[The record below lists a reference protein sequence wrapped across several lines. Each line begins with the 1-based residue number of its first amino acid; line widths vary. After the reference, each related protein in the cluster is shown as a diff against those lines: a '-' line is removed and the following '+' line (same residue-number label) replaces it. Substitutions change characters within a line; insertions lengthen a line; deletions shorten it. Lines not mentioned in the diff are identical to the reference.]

1 MNFRRS
7 HKDHRGRW
15 YSGFMRE
22 KSEFGD
28 VAKSVLKLFEK
39 TQIDDRWSFAECGRK
54 ETGKWTHGHHRY
66 TAKFNPQIVE
76 KLFDEYITDG
86 NAHINDP
93 FFGSGTTIVSAIA
106 RGYRAS
112 GTDINGIAYLMTK
125 VKSTPI
131 EPLYLKEKVDRFLIR
146 IKEMKDIVPEIPH
159 QHLER
164 INYWFDEPTKLE
176 LGKILR
182 IIREESDTSVRDFL
196 LVGFSHILK
205 SCSIWLQRS
214 TKPTRDKQKV
224 PRNPYNTLRLH
235 LNKMLRG
242 NESFYKTVPT
252 DVRSSLGEYL
262 NIALG
267 DARNQSVEDNSV
279 DLIVSSSPYVT
290 SYEYADLHQLSTIW
304 LDFTEDLKQ
313 YRTRFIGSS
322 SRPKNRLV
330 LRSEIANDI
339 VIEMNDKRKKL
350 SEEIGS
356 FFLDMEQ
363 VFVECYRSLK
373 SGGRCCFVIGNTT
386 LKGVNII
393 NAQIFAE
400 SIQYSGFTL
409 DRIIKREIPSKI
421 LPQTRDKKTGRF
433 TASCKATSAAYPV
446 EYIVIGEKMEIT

>member
-1 MNFRRS
+1 MP
-7 HKDHRGRW
+7 
-15 YSGFMRE
+15 E

-28 VAKSVLKLFEK
+28 VAKSVLNYFEK
-39 TQIDDRWSFAECGRK
+39 TQVDDSWSFAECGRK
-54 ETGKWTHGHHRY
+54 DTSKWTHGHHRY
-66 TAKFNPQIVE
+66 PAKFIPQIVE
-76 KLFDEYITDG
+76 KLFDEYITDS

-125 VKSTPI
+125 VKSTAI
-131 EPLYLKEKVDRFLIR
+131 EPAYLKEKVDRFLVR
-146 IKEMKDIVPEIPH
+146 IKEMKGIVPEIPQ

-182 IIREESDTSVRDFL
+182 IIREEPDTSVCDFL

-205 SCSIWLQRS
+205 SCSIWLQTS
-214 TKPTRDKQKV
+214 TKPTRDKQKI
-224 PRNPYNTLRLH
+224 PRNPYNTLKLH

-242 NESFYKTVPT
+242 NEPFYKTVPT

-267 DARNQSVEDNSV
+267 DARTQSVKDNSV

-322 SRPKNRLV
+322 SRPKNHLV
-330 LRSEIANDI
+330 LRSEIANNI
-339 VIEMNDKRKKL
+339 VLQMKDKSKKL
-350 SEEIGS
+350 SQEIGS

-363 VFVECYRSLK
+363 VFDESYRILK
-373 SGGRCCFVIGNTT
+373 PGRRCCFVIGNTT
-386 LKGVNII
+386 LKGVDIL

-400 SIQYSGFTL
+400 SIQRSGFTL

-421 LPQTRDKKTGRF
+421 LPQTRDKKTGKF
-433 TASCKATSAAYPV
+433 TSSSKATSVAYPV
-446 EYIVIGEKMEIT
+446 EHIVIGKKPVSKKNINATTM

>member
-1 MNFRRS
+1 
-7 HKDHRGRW
+7 
-15 YSGFMRE
+15 
-22 KSEFGD
+22 
-28 VAKSVLKLFEK
+28 
-39 TQIDDRWSFAECGRK
+39 
-54 ETGKWTHGHHRY
+54 
-66 TAKFNPQIVE
+66 
-76 KLFDEYITDG
+76 
-86 NAHINDP
+86 
-93 FFGSGTTIVSAIA
+93 
-106 RGYRAS
+106 
-112 GTDINGIAYLMTK
+112 
-125 VKSTPI
+125 
-131 EPLYLKEKVDRFLIR
+131 
-146 IKEMKDIVPEIPH
+146 MKDIVPEIQQ

-164 INYWFDEPTKLE
+164 IDYWFDESTKLE

-182 IIREESDTSVRDFL
+182 IIREEADTSVRDFL
-196 LVGFSHILK
+196 LVGFNHILK

-242 NESFYKTVPT
+242 NESFYKTVPA

-267 DARNQSVEDNSV
+267 DARSQSVEDNSV

-322 SRPKNRLV
+322 SRPENSLV
-330 LRSEIANDI
+330 LRSEIAHDI
-339 VIEMNDKRKKL
+339 VLQMKDKSKKL
-350 SEEIGS
+350 SQEIGS

-363 VFVECYRSLK
+363 VFDESYRILRP
-373 SGGRCCFVIGNTT
+373 GGRCCFVIGNTS
-386 LKGVNII
+386 LKGVYIL

-400 SIQYSGFTL
+400 SIQNSGFVL

-433 TASCKATSAAYPV
+433 ASSSAATSVAYPV
-446 EYIVIGEKMEIT
+446 EYIIIGKK

>member
-1 MNFRRS
+1 MP
-7 HKDHRGRW
+7 
-15 YSGFMRE
+15 E
-22 KSEFGD
+22 KSEFSD
-28 VAKSVLKLFEK
+28 VAKSVLKLFDK
-39 TQIDDRWSFAECGRK
+39 TQVDDSWSFAECGRK
-54 ETGKWTHGHHRY
+54 ETSKWTHGYHRY
-66 TAKFNPQIVE
+66 PAKFIPQIVE
-76 KLFDEYITDG
+76 RLFDEYVTDSS
-86 NAHINDP
+86 AHINDP

-112 GTDINGIAYLMTK
+112 GTDINGIAHLMTK

-131 EPLYLKEKVDRFLIR
+131 EPAYLKEKVDRFLIR
-146 IKEMKDIVPEIPH
+146 IKEMKDIVPEIPQ

-164 INYWFDEPTKLE
+164 IDYWFDEPTKLE

-182 IIREESDTSVRDFL
+182 MIREESDTNVRDFL

-242 NESFYKTVPT
+242 NESFYKTVPA

-262 NIALG
+262 KIALG
-267 DARNQSVEDNSV
+267 DARNQSAEDNSV

-304 LDFTEDLKQ
+304 LDFTKDLKQ

-322 SRPKNRLV
+322 SRPEKLLV
-330 LRSEIANDI
+330 LRSEIANE
-339 VIEMNDKRKKL
+339 VVLQMKDKSKKL
-350 SEEIGS
+350 SQEIGS
-356 FFLDMEQ
+356 FFLDMGQ
-363 VFVECYRSLK
+363 VFEESYRILK
-373 SGGRCCFVIGNTT
+373 TGGRCCFVIGNTS
-386 LKGVNII
+386 LKGVDIL
-393 NAQIFAE
+393 NAQVFAE
-400 SIQYSGFTL
+400 SIQSSGFTL
-409 DRIIKREIPSKI
+409 DRIVKREIPSKI

-433 TASCKATSAAYPV
+433 ASSPKATSVAYPV
-446 EYIVIGEKMEIT
+446 EYIVLGRKCGN

>member
-1 MNFRRS
+1 MP
-7 HKDHRGRW
+7 
-15 YSGFMRE
+15 E

-28 VAKSVLKLFEK
+28 VAKSVLRLFEK
-39 TQIDDRWSFAECGRK
+39 TKVDDSWSFAECSRK
-54 ETGKWTHGHHRY
+54 DTSKWSHGYHRY
-66 TAKFNPQIVE
+66 PAKFIPQIVE
-76 KLFDEYITDG
+76 KLFDEYVTDR

-131 EPLYLKEKVDRFLIR
+131 EPVYLKEKVDRFLIR
-146 IKEMKDIVPEIPH
+146 IKETKDIVPEIPQ

-164 INYWFDEPTKLE
+164 INYWFDEPTKLV

-182 IIREESDTSVRDFL
+182 IIREESDTKVRDFL

-242 NESFYKTVPT
+242 NESFYKTVPA

-267 DARNQSVEDNSV
+267 DARKQAVEDDSV

-313 YRTRFIGSS
+313 YRTKFIGSA
-322 SRPKNRLV
+322 SRPKNRHG
-330 LRSEIANDI
+330 LRSEIANGI
-339 VIEMNDKRKKL
+339 VLEMKDKSKKL

-363 VFVECYRSLK
+363 IFDESYRILK
-373 SGGRCCFVIGNTT
+373 PGGRSCFVIGNTS
-386 LKGVNII
+386 LKGSHIF

-400 SIQYSGFTL
+400 SIQHSGFTL
-409 DRIIKREIPSKI
+409 DRIINREIPSKI
-421 LPQTRDKKTGRF
+421 LPQTRDKRTGRF
-433 TASCKATSAAYPV
+433 TSSSEATSVAYPM
-446 EYIVIGEKMEIT
+446 EYIVTGEKRRI